1 MLSKITEKQTLNY
14 NSNTHAF
21 EREETFHKIETRD
34 PPFKP
39 KQSPIGSDFK
49 RLKMLS
55 NIWKHFLMECI
66 SA

>member
-34 PPFKP
+34 PPFKT
-39 KQSPIGSDFK
+39 KQSLIGSDFK
-49 RLKMLS
+49 RLNLS